1 MHVLKLL
8 YKLLHPQRR
17 RVHLLL
23 VVIAAVTITEVAL
36 LPGLFGALIK
46 VLSPE
51 GESLDLKYAFLRP
64 AAEFLDRFFV
74 YTPEARTRTL
84 LVLVGAIV
92 VMALLRGALAYWR
105 IYLGQYIGGR
115 ALIDLRM
122 QLFERLQRL
131 SLSFHQS
138 QRVGDL
144 MSRLTGDVALV
155 QQLISAD
162 MTWYVAAPAIV
173 AVGLVF
179 MFLIN
184 WKLTLLVLV
193 FSPITAT
200 VVARTGRRIR
210 RLTRAQQDLIGNLNA
225 RLHERLA
232 SMRIIQSFTRE
243 QYEVEQ
249 FRGLNESTFGAV
261 IRVARLGAFAP
272 QVIEFLSTLVFVAI
286 AGYAG
291 VLVIG
296 GQIGFAALMGY
307 FALMQRVGVYFV
319 KFGSLHL
326 RVQQSLG
333 ALGRLG
339 EIIDREPDIAERPDA
354 EPLPRLKGR
363 IALRDVSFRYPD
375 GEVVLN
381 RVSVEIAPGE
391 VCALVGPSGAGK
403 TSLANLVLRFYDPT
417 EGRVEVDGRDIRGV
431 TLDSL
436 RSQIG
441 LVPQETVLFG
451 GTVADNIR
459 YGRMEASEEEV
470 IAAAKAAGAEEFIAG
485 LPGGYETEVGE
496 RGVKLS
502 GGQRQRIA
510 IARAL
515 LKDPRILILDEATS
529 SLDTQSEV
537 LVQDAL
543 ERLMAGRTTLVI
555 AHRLSTIRSADR
567 ILVLADGRI
576 VEEGTH
582 AELLAR
588 GGTYASLYGSA
599 GHERRASEGGHSQS
613 SRLGLAHEP

>member
-8 YKLLHPQRR
+8 YKLLHTQRR

-23 VVIAAVTITEVAL
+23 LVIAAVTITEVAL
-36 LPGLFGALIK
+36 LPGLLAALIK

-64 AAEFLDRFFV
+64 VAELLDRFFV

-84 LVLVGAIV
+84 VVLAGAIV

-173 AVGLVF
+173 AVGLVG

-184 WKLTLLVLV
+184 WRLTLLVLV

-210 RLTRAQQDLIGNLNA
+210 RLTRAQQDLIGDLNA

-243 QYEVEQ
+243 QYEIEQ

-261 IRVARLGAFAP
+261 IRVARLGAFTP

-286 AGYAG
+286 AAYAG

-307 FALMQRVGVYFV
+307 FAVMQRVGVHFV

-333 ALGRLG
+333 ALGRVG
-339 EIIDREPDIAERPDA
+339 DVVSREPDIREAPDA
-354 EPLPRLKGR
+354 EALPVVEGR
-363 IALRDVSFRYPD
+363 IAFEDVSFRYGGGEEVLRGVTLEVEP
-375 GEVVLN
+375 GEVV
-381 RVSVEIAPGE
+381 
-391 VCALVGPSGAGK
+391 ALVGPSGAGK
-403 TSLANLVLRFYDPT
+403 TSLANLIMRFYDPT
-417 EGRVEVDGRDIRGV
+417 EGRVAVDGHDLRQV
-431 TLDSL
+431 TLHSL

-451 GTVADNIR
+451 GTIGENIR
-459 YGRMEASEEEV
+459 YGKVEASEDEV
-470 IAAAKAAGAEEFIAG
+470 MAAASAANAAEFIAE
-485 LPGGYETEVGE
+485 LPEGYETEAGE

-529 SLDTQSEV
+529 SLDAESEA
-537 LVQDAL
+537 LVQEAL
-543 ERLMAGRTTLVI
+543 ERLMEGRTTLVI
-555 AHRLSTIRSADR
+555 AHRLSTIRNADR
-567 ILVLADGRI
+567 IVVLGEGRI
-576 VEEGTH
+576 VEQGTH
-582 AELLAR
+582 EELLAR
-588 GGTYASLYGSA
+588 KGLYSRLYGIQQRMDALPPMAGGSA
-599 GHERRASEGGHSQS
+599 AD
-613 SRLGLAHEP
+613 

>member
-23 VVIAAVTITEVAL
+23 LVIAAVTITEVAL
-36 LPGLFGALIK
+36 LPGLLAALIK

-64 AAEFLDRFFV
+64 VAELLDRFFV

-84 LVLVGAIV
+84 LVLAGAIV

-173 AVGLVF
+173 AVGLVG

-184 WKLTLLVLV
+184 WRLTLLVLV

-210 RLTRAQQDLIGNLNA
+210 RLTRAQQDLIGDLNA

-243 QYEVEQ
+243 QYEIEQ

-286 AGYAG
+286 AAYAG

-307 FALMQRVGVYFV
+307 FAVMQRVGVHFV

-333 ALGRLG
+333 ALGRVG
-339 EIIDREPDIAERPDA
+339 DVVSREPDIREAPDA
-354 EPLPRLKGR
+354 EALPVVEGR
-363 IALRDVSFRYPD
+363 IAFEDVSFRYGGGEEVLRGVTLEVEP
-375 GEVVLN
+375 GEVV
-381 RVSVEIAPGE
+381 
-391 VCALVGPSGAGK
+391 ALVGPSGAGK
-403 TSLANLVLRFYDPT
+403 TSLANLIMRFYDPT
-417 EGRVEVDGRDIRGV
+417 EGRVAVDGHDLRGV
-431 TLDSL
+431 TLHSL

-451 GTVADNIR
+451 GTIGENIR
-459 YGRMEASEEEV
+459 YGKVEASDDEV
-470 IAAAKAAGAEEFIAG
+470 MAAASAANAAQFIG
-485 LPGGYETEVGE
+485 ELPRGYETEAGE

-529 SLDTQSEV
+529 SLDAESEA
-537 LVQDAL
+537 LVQEAL
-543 ERLMAGRTTLVI
+543 ERLMEGRTTLVI
-555 AHRLSTIRSADR
+555 AHRLSTIRNADR
-567 ILVLADGRI
+567 IVVLGEGRI
-576 VEEGTH
+576 VEQGTH
-582 AELLAR
+582 EELLAR
-588 GGTYASLYGSA
+588 KGLYSRLYGIQQRMDALPPMAGGSA
-599 GHERRASEGGHSQS
+599 AD
-613 SRLGLAHEP
+613 